1 MTSKAQPATIDADDH
16 ADAGSQTISEFS
28 DAEGI
33 SLSQY
38 FKIRRRG
45 LGPDEF
51 RVPGTKIIR
60 ITPEARA
67 DWHARMAV
75 LQNGRAAK
83 LEAAR
88 RRDQTVKAGRAAAIS
103 ARHISKRRSDREPAP
118 ARPTP
123 SPSPTR
129 RPRRV
134 TP

>member
-1 MTSKAQPATIDADDH
+1 MTSKQQSKTFDADDH
-16 ADAGSQTISEFS
+16 PDSSQTIGEFS

-51 RVPGTKIIR
+51 RLPGTKIIR
-60 ITPEARA
+60 ITPKARA
-67 DWHARMAV
+67 DWHARMDE

-88 RRDQTVKAGRAAAIS
+88 RRDQAVEAGRAAAKS
-103 ARHISKRRSDREPAP
+103 PRHISRRKS
-118 ARPTP
+118 
-123 SPSPTR
+123 SR
-129 RPRRV
+129 RRRHGDDHGDQRDA
-134 TP
+134 